1 MSAPFDGLRP
11 PPPDPGLKARVLA
24 AAFAARADAPHWI
37 DVLWESRRFRL
48 ALTAA
53 FALAIVASLPPRDR
67 PAPRLAPPR
76 LVDVEG
82 FSVRADLFEADA
94 PLPLEAAR

>member
-1 MSAPFDGLRP
+1 MSAPFEGLRP
-11 PPPDPGLKARVLA
+11 APPDSGLKARVLA

-48 ALTAA
+48 ALGAA
-53 FALAIVASLPPRDR
+53 FALAIVANLFLADR

-76 LVDVEG
+76 LVEVEG
-82 FSVRADLFEADA
+82 ISVRADLLEPEA
-94 PLPLEAAR
+94 PLPVEALP